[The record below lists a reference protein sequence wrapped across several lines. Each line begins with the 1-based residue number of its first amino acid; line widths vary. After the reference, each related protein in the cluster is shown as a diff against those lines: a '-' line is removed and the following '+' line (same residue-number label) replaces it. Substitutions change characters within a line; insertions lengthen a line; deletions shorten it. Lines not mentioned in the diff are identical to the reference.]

1 MHLAHLIRIVLV
13 TVGCLAM
20 SGLPSIAQTPQE
32 LVNIAQAWDG
42 KMAPEKAVPL
52 LKQIVAVLTKEKP
65 SPLLHNMLAQLAA
78 NLEFVNDID
87 EADRTYS
94 QWSES
99 VTITDGKDSYA
110 HAVVLVKWG
119 MLLVTD
125 QRSEK
130 AETLLKQ
137 ALPIIEKKDPGG
149 PDMVFTLQQLEGVAI
164 HQAKWKDA
172 EELRGRYLDLVE
184 KKHGRPSQEL
194 ALALAKASHGL
205 HEEEK
210 HDECEKLARESVE
223 FFESNDKADT
233 EAASAAYNAL
243 GTSLMGLRRWA
254 EAEAAYQKA
263 YAIDVKHY
271 GKDDIRSTTSVNNL
285 ANSITQVADIQD
297 DKERLEKA
305 EAMFREYM
313 RVAEKTFGS
322 NHPRV
327 AIALSNIASVLQRRF
342 SFTEAEALLMRAV
355 QMEDRL
361 PKKSP
366 TRIHTKINLIG
377 SIMGLGRYKEAETLC
392 EKTLTEAKETFG
404 EDHALVASV
413 MHTRGNLLVR
423 LGRAIE
429 AEQSFWEAMKI
440 REVALGKD
448 HADVALSLFNLA
460 KLVQARGDNKN
471 PESMLRRVVKIDE
484 KAFGKDSPRVGYDI
498 FALADCLML
507 QKRWKDAR
515 EEIDKVITLFEKS
528 FGKEHHFIGDV
539 LMTYAAILQ
548 QEKKHID
555 QEKILRRALA
565 IHKKALGDNHNTT
578 ARTMIELA
586 VNLRVQEKLNE
597 AERIARTA
605 FLIFSNQS
613 GANRIPA
620 EMLGQISDI
629 YFLILIEL
637 HYPRNLI
644 QERIEMIHEGNDPGP
659 LPTSRT

>member
-1 MHLAHLIRIVLV
+1 
-13 TVGCLAM
+13 M
-20 SGLPSIAQTPQE
+20 SGAPLSGETPQE
-32 LVNIAQAWDG
+32 LVQIAQSWDG

-52 LKQIVAVLTKEKP
+52 LKQIVEVLKREKP
-65 SPLLHNMLAQLAA
+65 GPLLHNMLAQLAA
-78 NLEFVNDID
+78 NLEFVNEID
-87 EADRTYS
+87 QADHIFS

-99 VTITDGKDSYA
+99 VAITDGKDSYA
-110 HAVVLVKWG
+110 AAVVLVKWA
-119 MLLVTD
+119 MLLVND

-137 ALPIIEKKDPGG
+137 ALPIIEKKEPGG
-149 PDMVFTLQQLEGVAI
+149 ADMVFTLQQLEGVAV
-164 HQAKWKDA
+164 HQAKWKEA
-172 EELRGRYLDLVE
+172 EELRNQYLDLVE

-194 ALALAKASHGL
+194 ALALAKASYGL
-205 HEEEK
+205 NEEGK
-210 HDECEKLARESVE
+210 HDECEKLARESAE
-223 FFESNDKADT
+223 FFEST
-233 EAASAAYNAL
+233 EKDNTEPASAAYNAL
-243 GTSLMGLRRWA
+243 GTALMGLRRWA

-285 ANSITQVADIQD
+285 ANSILQVADIQD
-297 DKERLEKA
+297 DKDRLAKA

-327 AIALSNIASVLQRRF
+327 AVALSNIAGALQRRF
-342 SFTEAEALLMRAV
+342 SFTEAEALLVRAV

-361 PKKSP
+361 PQKSP
-366 TRIHTKINLIG
+366 TRIHTKINLIN

-392 EKTLTEAKETFG
+392 EKTLAEAKETFG
-404 EDHALVASV
+404 EEHELVGSV
-413 MHTRGNLLVR
+413 MHLRGNLLVR

-448 HADVALSLFNLA
+448 HAEVAVSLFNLA

-471 PESMLRRVVKIDE
+471 PESMFRRVVSIDE
-484 KAFGKDSPRVGYDI
+484 KAFGKDSPRVGYDT
-498 FALADCLML
+498 FALADNLMA
-507 QKRWKDAR
+507 QKRWNDAR
-515 EEIDKVITLFEKS
+515 KELDKVIALFEKS
-528 FGKEHHFIGDV
+528 FGKEHHFLGDV
-539 LMTYAAILQ
+539 FIVYASILQ
-548 QEKKHID
+548 TDKKHD
-555 QEKILRRALA
+555 EEEKILRRALN

-578 ARTMIELA
+578 ARTMIQLA

-597 AERIARTA
+597 AERVARTA
-605 FLIFSNQS
+605 FLIFSNQT
-613 GANRIPA
+613 GANRVPA
-620 EMLGQISDI
+620 EVLGQISDI

-644 QERIEMIHEGNDPGP
+644 QERIEMIHEGNDPGT

>member
-1 MHLAHLIRIVLV
+1 MHLAPLIRFVVV
-13 TVGCLAM
+13 TAGYLAM
-20 SGLPSIAQTPQE
+20 SGLPSVAQTPQE
-32 LVNIAQAWDG
+32 LVKIAQAWDG
-42 KMAPEKAVPL
+42 KLAPEKAVPL
-52 LKQIVAVLTKEKP
+52 LKQIVELLKNEKP
-65 SPLLHNMLAQLAA
+65 SPLLHNMFAQLAA
-78 NLEFVNDID
+78 NLEFINEID
-87 EADRTYS
+87 EADVTYS
-94 QWSES
+94 QWSDS
-99 VTITDGKDSYA
+99 VSNTDGKDSYA

-130 AETLLKQ
+130 AETLLKE
-137 ALPIIEKKDPGG
+137 ALPIIEKKDPSG
-149 PDMVFTLQQLEGVAI
+149 PDMVFTLQQLEGVAVN
-164 HQAKWKDA
+164 QAKWKDA
-172 EELRGRYLDLVE
+172 EELRNRYLDLVE

-210 HDECEKLARESVE
+210 HDECEKLAREAVE
-223 FFESNDKADT
+223 FFEANDKADT

-327 AIALSNIASVLQRRF
+327 AVALSNIASVLQRRF
-342 SFTEAEALLMRAV
+342 SFTEAEELLVRAV
-355 QMEDRL
+355 KMEDRL

-366 TRIHTKINLIG
+366 TRIHTKINLIS

-392 EKTLTEAKETFG
+392 EKTLAEAKETFG
-404 EDHALVASV
+404 DEHALVGSV
-413 MHTRGNLLVR
+413 MHMRGNLLVR

-448 HADVALSLFNLA
+448 HSEVAVSLFNLA
-460 KLVQARGDNKN
+460 KLVQARGDVKN
-471 PESMLRRVVKIDE
+471 PESMFRRVVKIDE
-484 KAFGKDSPRVGYDI
+484 KSFGKDSPRVGYDT
-498 FALADCLML
+498 FALADNLMA
-507 QKRWKDAR
+507 QKRWNDAR
-515 EEIDKVITLFEKS
+515 KELDKVVALFEKS
-528 FGKEHHFIGDV
+528 FGKEHHFLGDV
-539 LMTYAAILQ
+539 FIVYASILQ
-548 QEKKHID
+548 VDKKYGEE
-555 QEKILRRALA
+555 EKILRRALA
-565 IHKKALGDNHNTT
+565 IHQKALGDNHNTT
-578 ARTMIELA
+578 ARTMIQLA

-597 AERIARTA
+597 AERVARSA
-605 FLIFSNQS
+605 FLIFSNQT
-613 GANRIPA
+613 GANRVPA

-644 QERIEMIHEGNDPGP
+644 QERIEMIHEGNDPGA
-659 LPTSRT
+659 LPTART